1 MNELYDVLKTSKA
14 SDFLIREEQTESREA
29 FFIGQ
34 KLDMSRAKKV
44 THTFL
49 TVFVDSEDG
58 KFRGSAE
65 KEIHQGISREEM
77 KQEIDQALFAAQFVQ
92 NPWYPVAEPSDAQ
105 ASADMA
111 DASRDLT
118 AELVKLVQAM
128 QEIKAEEDS
137 RVNSYEIFVNQKQTH
152 IRNSRGVDVTFS
164 GFDCEIEVV
173 TNSRKDDH
181 EIEIYKDLR
190 FSDKSAEKIIAE
202 VRGMFHTGRQRLN
215 AVPTRQNEHA
225 DVLLTGNAVGSFFQ
239 YFAMHTN
246 YDVLGMAELS
256 GQILGLTDTE
266 VLDVTMNT
274 QTKEEG
280 IGRVGSLP
288 KEMTLEECCVYV
300 KHKLKLGS
308 VKVFGDMKQPVKR
321 LAVSPGSGKSA
332 IAPAVSKGA
341 DVLVT
346 GDIGHHEGLDA
357 AAQGVSV
364 IDAGHYGTEYI
375 FMEDM
380 KERLAKAF
388 PEFTVSC
395 AKVRSPYTIL

>member
-118 AELVKLVQAM
+118 AKLVKLVQAM

-137 RVNSYEIFVNQKQTH
+137 RVNSY
-152 IRNSRGVDVTFS
+152 
-164 GFDCEIEVV
+164 DC
-173 TNSRKDDH
+173 
-181 EIEIYKDLR
+181 
-190 FSDKSAEKIIAE
+190 
-202 VRGMFHTGRQRLN
+202 
-215 AVPTRQNEHA
+215 
-225 DVLLTGNAVGSFFQ
+225 LLYT
-239 YFAMHTN
+239 
-246 YDVLGMAELS
+246 
-256 GQILGLTDTE
+256 
-266 VLDVTMNT
+266 
-274 QTKEEG
+274 
-280 IGRVGSLP
+280 
-288 KEMTLEECCVYV
+288 
-300 KHKLKLGS
+300 
-308 VKVFGDMKQPVKR
+308 
-321 LAVSPGSGKSA
+321 SP
-332 IAPAVSKGA
+332 
-341 DVLVT
+341 
-346 GDIGHHEGLDA
+346 
-357 AAQGVSV
+357 
-364 IDAGHYGTEYI
+364 
-375 FMEDM
+375 
-380 KERLAKAF
+380 
-388 PEFTVSC
+388 
-395 AKVRSPYTIL
+395 SPRDS

>member
-77 KQEIDQALFAAQFVQ
+77 QQEIDQALFAAQFVQ

-105 ASADMA
+105 ASADTA

-239 YFAMHTN
+239 YFAMR
-246 YDVLGMAELS
+246 S
-256 GQILGLTDTE
+256 
-266 VLDVTMNT
+266 
-274 QTKEEG
+274 EER
-280 IGRVGSLP
+280 RVG
-288 KEMTLEECCVYV
+288 KECR
-300 KHKLKLGS
+300 S
-308 VKVFGDMKQPVKR
+308 R
-321 LAVSPGSGKSA
+321 W
-332 IAPAVSKGA
+332 
-341 DVLVT
+341 
-346 GDIGHHEGLDA
+346 
-357 AAQGVSV
+357 
-364 IDAGHYGTEYI
+364 
-375 FMEDM
+375 
-380 KERLAKAF
+380 
-388 PEFTVSC
+388 
-395 AKVRSPYTIL
+395 SPYH

>member
-118 AELVKLVQAM
+118 AKLVKLVQAM

-181 EIEIYKDLR
+181 C
-190 FSDKSAEKIIAE
+190 
-202 VRGMFHTGRQRLN
+202 
-215 AVPTRQNEHA
+215 
-225 DVLLTGNAVGSFFQ
+225 LLYT
-239 YFAMHTN
+239 
-246 YDVLGMAELS
+246 
-256 GQILGLTDTE
+256 
-266 VLDVTMNT
+266 
-274 QTKEEG
+274 
-280 IGRVGSLP
+280 
-288 KEMTLEECCVYV
+288 
-300 KHKLKLGS
+300 
-308 VKVFGDMKQPVKR
+308 
-321 LAVSPGSGKSA
+321 SP
-332 IAPAVSKGA
+332 
-341 DVLVT
+341 
-346 GDIGHHEGLDA
+346 
-357 AAQGVSV
+357 
-364 IDAGHYGTEYI
+364 
-375 FMEDM
+375 
-380 KERLAKAF
+380 
-388 PEFTVSC
+388 
-395 AKVRSPYTIL
+395 SPRD

>member
-92 NPWYPVAEPSDAQ
+92 NPWYPIAEPSDAP
-105 ASADMA
+105 ANDGMP

-118 AELVKLVQAM
+118 AKLVKLVQAM

-225 DVLLTGNAVGSFFQ
+225 DVLLSGDAVGSFFQ

-246 YDVLGMAELS
+246 YDVIGMADLS
-256 GQILGLTDTE
+256 ADYLKLQDTKVLT
-266 VLDVTMNT
+266 VTDESGE
-274 QTKEEG
+274 QPEG
-280 IGRVGSLP
+280 FGRVGKLP
-288 KEMTLEECCVYV
+288 RAMTLGEFGKYV
-300 KHKLKLGS
+300 KECNHLPD
-308 VKVFGDMKQPVKR
+308 VRVYGDLDRKIETV
-321 LAVSPGSGKSA
+321 AICTGSGKSMIRDVMA
-332 IAPAVSKGA
+332 AGA
-341 DVLVT
+341 DVYVT
-346 GDIGHHEGLDA
+346 GDIDYHTAIDTMADGLA
-357 AAQGVSV
+357 IV
-364 IDAGHYGTEYI
+364 DAGHYGTEYI
-375 FMEDM
+375 FAEAME
-380 KERLAKAF
+380 KELNEAF
-388 PEFTVSC
+388 SALKTTC
-395 AKVRSPYTIL
+395 ASVKNPYTVL

>member
-118 AELVKLVQAM
+118 AKLVKLVQAM

-137 RVNSYEIFVNQKQTH
+137 R
-152 IRNSRGVDVTFS
+152 GVDVTFS
-164 GFDCEIEVV
+164 GFDCEIEIV

-246 YDVLGMAELS
+246 ASYQYM
-256 GQILGLTDTE
+256 
-266 VLDVTMNT
+266 
-274 QTKEEG
+274 
-280 IGRVGSLP
+280 
-288 KEMTLEECCVYV
+288 
-300 KHKLKLGS
+300 
-308 VKVFGDMKQPVKR
+308 
-321 LAVSPGSGKSA
+321 
-332 IAPAVSKGA
+332 
-341 DVLVT
+341 
-346 GDIGHHEGLDA
+346 
-357 AAQGVSV
+357 GV
-364 IDAGHYGTEYI
+364 
-375 FMEDM
+375 
-380 KERLAKAF
+380 AKAKIGEARRTTK
-388 PEFTVSC
+388 PVC
-395 AKVRSPYTIL
+395 R